1 MRKGLA
7 IVGTAVCLCAAA
19 VGVVFFVGGPPRL
32 DSKARKEW
40 KDKAV
45 VEIARQTSDPSFIM
59 KEVEVMKTKSSAE
72 SEWDRWV
79 SEDLIVMTN
88 DEWMAYR
95 NICVKEEGR
104 IPDLLIG
111 RGSDGKWYYSTY
123 HFCIGMI
130 VLKTMLDQP
139 ESLAKF
145 RTDGFLQEFDER
157 SDECLKKTWPLNQ
170 PIRSSTARGGRGP
183 GND

>member
-1 MRKGLA
+1 MTKKFA
-7 IVGTAVCLCAAA
+7 IAGAAISLCAAA
-19 VGVVFFVGGPPRL
+19 VGVAIFVGGPPRL
-32 DSKARKEW
+32 DSKVRKEW
-40 KDKAV
+40 KGKAI
-45 VEIARQTSDPSFIM
+45 VEIAKQTSDTGPIL
-59 KEVEVMKTKSSAE
+59 KEVEAMKTKPSLE

-88 DEWMAYR
+88 GEWMAYR
-95 NICVKEEGR
+95 NICAKEEGR

-130 VLKTMLDQP
+130 VLKTMMEQP

-145 RTDGFLQEFDER
+145 RTDCFLQEFDGR
-157 SDECLKKTWPLNQ
+157 SDECLKRTWPVKH
-170 PIRSSTARGGRGP
+170 
-183 GND
+183 